1 VSLLM
6 EDLLWR
12 HPIRYLFS
20 TIIFE
25 KNIIIYRDRLRHQS
39 IARDRLRHQSIARNA
54 SILNL

>member
-1 VSLLM
+1 M

-39 IARDRLRHQSIARNA
+39 IARDRLWHQSIARNA